1 MKWILSKYEGVRYR
15 EHETRKHGRG
25 KDKYIV
31 IRYRVN
37 GKRIDEVIGWA
48 SQGAKL
54 ERAAEYLAVL
64 RQNHRTGT
72 GPQTLAE
79 MRAIAQEE
87 KEREL
92 AAKEGLPET
101 FGDLFAKYIASAAIS
116 KASWTSDRKIYDN
129 RLATLRAMKLA
140 DVTPGVMERHKDAL
154 SETYAAASVRH
165 ALGLVKRMWRWA
177 AIQYGHAWAE
187 YVPGDPLL
195 GVKMPSVKN
204 QRLRYLLMHE
214 VEKLLAWCAEN
225 DPTMHDI
232 VLLGIYTGMRRGE
245 MSNLQVGHVD
255 LDTMIINIVDPKS
268 GVTLETVSVPDH
280 LVDMLRARTEG
291 RKNVDYVFPSA
302 STGLHMSN
310 MSTRFTKAAAAV
322 GLNDDIVSEHYRATL
337 HTLRHTFISW
347 AVKEGIDLRTVQEM
361 ARHRSYEMTLRYS
374 HLAPRARRDAANRLP
389 KPEGL

>member
-1 MKWILSKYEGVRYR
+1 MAWILSKYEGVRYR
-15 EHETRKHGRG
+15 EHQTRKHGRNA
-25 KDKYIV
+25 DRYIV

-37 GKRIDEVIGWA
+37 GQRIDEVIGWT
-48 SQGAKL
+48 SQGASL
-54 ERAAEYLAVL
+54 DRAAEVLGVL

-79 MRAIAQEE
+79 MRVIAQEE
-87 KEREL
+87 KDREL
-92 AAKEGLPET
+92 AAKVGLPLT
-101 FGDLFAKYIASAAIS
+101 FGELFAKYIASAAIS
-116 KASWTSDRKIYDN
+116 KASWKGDRKIYDN
-129 RLATLRAMKLA
+129 RLASLRALKLA
-140 DVTPGVMERHKDAL
+140 DVTPGVMERHKDNL

-177 AIQYGHAWAE
+177 AIQYGQAWLD

-204 QRLRYLLMHE
+204 QRLRYLLVHE
-214 VEKLLAWCAEN
+214 VKRLLDWCADN
-225 DPTMHDI
+225 DQAMHDI
-232 VLLGIYTGMRRGE
+232 VLLGIYTGMRRSE
-245 MSNLQVGHVD
+245 MVNLQVGHVD

-280 LVDMLRARTEG
+280 LVDMLKARTDG
-291 RKNVDYVFPSA
+291 RKNVDHVFPSA
-302 STGLHMSN
+302 TTGVHMSN
-310 MSTRFTKAAAAV
+310 MSTRFTKAATAV

-389 KPEGL
+389 RVLG

>member
-1 MKWILSKYEGVRYR
+1 MGWILSKYEGVRYR

-37 GKRIDEVIGWA
+37 GKRIDEVLGW
-48 SQGAKL
+48 STQGASL
-54 ERAAEYLAVL
+54 ERASEILGVL

-72 GPQTLAE
+72 GPQTLSE
-79 MRAIAQEE
+79 MRAIASEE
-87 KEREL
+87 KAREL
-92 AAKEGLPET
+92 AAKAGLPET
-101 FGDLFAKYIASAAIS
+101 FGDLFAQYIASAAIS
-116 KASWTSDRKIYDN
+116 KASWKGDRKIYDN
-129 RLATLRAMKLA
+129 RLAGLRAMKLS
-140 DVTPGVMERHKDAL
+140 DITPGVMERHKDAL
-154 SETYAAASVRH
+154 AETYAPASVKH

-177 AIQYGHAWAE
+177 VVQYGRAWQE
-187 YVPGDPLL
+187 HVPGDPLL
-195 GVKMPSVKN
+195 GVAMPNVKN

-214 VEKLLAWCAEN
+214 VKKLLAWCAEN

-232 VLLGIYTGMRRGE
+232 VLLGIYTGMRRNE
-245 MSNLQVGHVD
+245 MSFLQVGHVD

-280 LVDMLRARTEG
+280 LVGMLQGRTQG
-291 RKNVDYVFPSA
+291 RKNVDFIFPSA
-302 STGLHMSN
+302 ATGRHMSN
-310 MSTRFTKAAAAV
+310 MSTRFTTAASAV

-389 KPEGL
+389 RAVG

>member
-1 MKWILSKYEGVRYR
+1 MAWILSKHEGVRYR
-15 EHETRKHGRG
+15 EHPTRKHGRYA
-25 KDKYIV
+25 DRYIV

-37 GKRIDEVIGWA
+37 GKRIDEVLGWS
-48 SQGAKL
+48 SQGASL
-54 ERAAEYLAVL
+54 DRAAEVLGVL

-87 KEREL
+87 KDREL
-92 AAKEGLPET
+92 AAKVGLPET
-101 FGDLFAKYIASAAIS
+101 FGALFERYIASAAIS
-116 KASWTSDRKIYDN
+116 KASWKSDREIYDN
-129 RLATLRAMKLA
+129 RLADLRAMKLA
-140 DVTPGVMERHKDAL
+140 DITPGVMERHKDRLAMD
-154 SETYAAASVRH
+154 YAAASVRH

-177 AIQYGHAWAE
+177 AIQYGHSWAE
-187 YVPGDPLL
+187 FVPGDPLL

-204 QRLRYLLMHE
+204 QRLRYLLMAE
-214 VEKLLAWCAEN
+214 VERLLAWCSEN
-225 DPTMHDI
+225 DPAMHDI
-232 VLLGIYTGMRRGE
+232 VLLGIYTGMRRNE
-245 MSNLQVGHVD
+245 MSFLQVGHVD

-280 LVDMLRARTEG
+280 LEGMLVARTAG
-291 RKNVDYVFPSA
+291 RKNVEYVFPSA
-302 STGLHMSN
+302 ATGGRMTN
-310 MSTRFTKAAAAV
+310 MSVRFSKAAEAV

-337 HTLRHTFISW
+337 HTLRHTLISW

-389 KPEGL
+389 RASG